1 MDATASASRSTVV
14 IINLELDI
22 LAGACQPKKLAT
34 YRLDSLA
41 SQLTSRTLMTGP
53 YLTPGPAVSPA
64 NPRQPLLEPTTSPG
78 YPPPGYVLSAPAR
91 SDYASWSKRVRARLI
106 DQLPTYLGLIIFG
119 VGYLIFLVRL
129 ASSGGSAAQFEGPAV
144 AMIIGLGV
152 MLASLGWIAYNRWHI
167 AGKTGQSLGKRTS
180 KITMIG
186 EETNA
191 PIGPRYAFI
200 RDLVHILDALTLVG
214 YLWPLWDDKRQSFA
228 DQVMKTVVI
237 DQTNS
242 RNQ

>member
-1 MDATASASRSTVV
+1 
-14 IINLELDI
+14 
-22 LAGACQPKKLAT
+22 
-34 YRLDSLA
+34 
-41 SQLTSRTLMTGP
+41 MTDP
-53 YLTPGPAVSPA
+53 YLTQGPEVPPGNPQPPLLQPPA
-64 NPRQPLLEPTTSPG
+64 NPNLSL
-78 YPPPGYVLSAPAR
+78 PPPRYVVSASAR

-129 ASSGGSAAQFEGPAV
+129 AWSGGSAPSFEGPAV

-167 AGKTGQSLGKRTS
+167 AGKTGQSLGKRIS
-180 KITMIG
+180 KIMMIG

-191 PIGPRYAFI
+191 PIGPRYALI

-214 YLWPLWDDKRQSFA
+214 YLWPLWDDKRQTFA

-237 DQTNS
+237 EEGERS
-242 RNQ
+242 

>member
-1 MDATASASRSTVV
+1 
-14 IINLELDI
+14 
-22 LAGACQPKKLAT
+22 
-34 YRLDSLA
+34 
-41 SQLTSRTLMTGP
+41 
-53 YLTPGPAVSPA
+53 
-64 NPRQPLLEPTTSPG
+64 
-78 YPPPGYVLSAPAR
+78 
-91 SDYASWSKRVRARLI
+91 LI

-167 AGKTGQSLGKRTS
+167 AGKTGQSLGKRIS

-191 PIGPRYAFI
+191 PIGPRYALI

-214 YLWPLWDDKRQSFA
+214 YLWPLWDDKRQTFA

-237 DQTNS
+237 EEGERS
-242 RNQ
+242 